1 MATVIRGTATVL
13 AEQTYVTVPHGLSGT
28 PDLEDITLQPQDDLQ
43 GRDYWPSDVTP
54 TTFRINIS
62 FMDMAA
68 HVFGYT
74 IITDLSIAAPT
85 PAPYCTKADVKGYSK
100 IAYTDL
106 GYATDGDFDTFL
118 DSLILLVQAIIENY
132 CHAPSGFFTASG
144 KTIADEVQDYREG
157 WVSVKYYPI
166 LSVTKVEYN
175 SQGYGV
181 APSWTTLSSND
192 YIINTLTGQ
201 IILVNYVPAI
211 AEQSVRVSYVAGYA
225 ATPDLV
231 EYVCIQVCSNV
242 LHGILQRKLSPV
254 VRADDVNIKVLV
266 PEAFAS
272 ELRAML
278 NTFIRRPGG
287 LVG

>member
-1 MATVIRGTATVL
+1 MATVIRGTATVI
-13 AEQTYVTVPHGLSGT
+13 AEQTYVTVPHGLSAT

-43 GRDYWPSDVTP
+43 GRDYWPSNVTS

-85 PAPYCTKADVKGYSK
+85 PAPYCTKADVKAYSK

-132 CHAPSGFFTASG
+132 CHAPSSFFTASG
-144 KTIADEVQDYREG
+144 KTITNELQDYHEPWIDLR
-157 WVSVKYYPI
+157 YYPI
-166 LSVTKVEYN
+166 LSVSKVEYN

-181 APSWTTLSSND
+181 APSWVELASVD
-192 YIINTLTGQ
+192 YIINTSTGQ
-201 IILVNYVPAI
+201 VELVNYVPAI
-211 AEQSVRVSYVAGYA
+211 AEQSVRVSYVAGYV

-231 EYVCIQVCSNV
+231 EYVCIQTCSNV

-254 VRADDVNIKVLV
+254 TRADDVNIKVLV
-266 PEAFAS
+266 PESFTT

-278 NTFIRRPGG
+278 NMFIRRPGG

>member
-13 AEQTYVTVPHGLSGT
+13 AEQTYVTVPHGLGGT
-28 PDLEDITLQPQDDLQ
+28 PDLEDIDLQPHDDLQ
-43 GRDYWPSDVTP
+43 GRDYWPSDVSP
-54 TTFRINIS
+54 TNFRINIS
-62 FMDMAA
+62 FIDMAA

-74 IITDLSIAAPT
+74 IITDLSIATPT
-85 PAPYCTKADVKGYSK
+85 PAPYCTSDLSK
-100 IAYTDL
+100 ITYKDL
-106 GYATDGDFDTFL
+106 GYATDLDFDTFL
-118 DSLILLVQAIIENY
+118 DSLILLAQAIIENY

-144 KTIADEVQDYREG
+144 KTIIDEIQDYKQG
-157 WVSVKYYPI
+157 WLSLKHYPI

-181 APSWTTLSSND
+181 APSWIILSWVD
-192 YIINTLTGQ
+192 FIINTSTGQ
-201 IILVNYVPAI
+201 VKLVNYVPSI
-211 AEQSVRVSYVAGYA
+211 SEQSVRVSYVAGYA

-242 LHGILQRKLSPV
+242 LHDILQRKLSPV

-266 PEAFAS
+266 PEAFTS

-278 NTFIRRPGG
+278 NMFVRRPGG

>member
-13 AEQTYVTVPHGLSGT
+13 TGETYVTVPHGLSGA

-43 GRDYWPSDVTP
+43 GRDYWPSNVTS

-74 IITDLSIAAPT
+74 IITDLSIASPT
-85 PAPYCTKADVKGYSK
+85 PAAYCTKADIKGYSK

-118 DSLILLVQAIIENY
+118 DSLILLVQAVIENY
-132 CHAPSGFFTASG
+132 CHAPSGFFTTSG
-144 KTIADEVQDYREG
+144 VTITDELQDYREG
-157 WVSVKYYPI
+157 WLSLRYYPI

-175 SQGYGV
+175 SQGYGA
-181 APSWTTLSSND
+181 APSWTMLSYTD
-192 YIINTLTGQ
+192 FIINTLTGQ

-211 AEQSVRVSYVAGYA
+211 AEQSVRVSYVAGYV

-266 PEAFAS
+266 PEAFTT

-278 NTFIRRPGG
+278 NMFIRRPGG
-287 LVG
+287 VVG